1 MRKESENLHTESW
14 YTLVV
19 KYLLSLWA
27 KCRPWK
33 RKESVSVF
41 FFRYPLLVFKVV
53 TIMLMPEIVQN
64 SSINIG
70 NTTLKI
76 ILKNMAAL
84 EYRSSILTYTPE
96 NIFFPLDKVSSQ

>member
-1 MRKESENLHTESW
+1 
-14 YTLVV
+14 
-19 KYLLSLWA
+19 
-27 KCRPWK
+27 
-33 RKESVSVF
+33 
-41 FFRYPLLVFKVV
+41 
-53 TIMLMPEIVQN
+53 MLMPEIVQN